1 MGLLWGRYMCT
12 SALAS
17 CHTDPMRARTRSR
30 KKRWFECTFLAKFAG
45 STGALIT
52 EQPAVS
58 LISNLPSHLCIRVD
72 LSSSND
78 GSTSDREIGKKGRCL
93 VTHPGLL
100 AHVDATCVRYAHM
113 HREEEGERWSA
124 ELVLLGSWSRLL
136 VIIREL
142 QSGGRLCQGTIHFW
156 RAIILSVQNCKL

>member
-17 CHTDPMRARTRSR
+17 CHTDPMRAR
-30 KKRWFECTFLAKFAG
+30 

-58 LISNLPSHLCIRVD
+58 LISNLPLHLCIRVD

-78 GSTSDREIGKKGRCL
+78 GSNSDREIGKKGRCL

-113 HREEEGERWSA
+113 HREEEGEM
-124 ELVLLGSWSRLL
+124 
-136 VIIREL
+136 
-142 QSGGRLCQGTIHFW
+142 
-156 RAIILSVQNCKL
+156 